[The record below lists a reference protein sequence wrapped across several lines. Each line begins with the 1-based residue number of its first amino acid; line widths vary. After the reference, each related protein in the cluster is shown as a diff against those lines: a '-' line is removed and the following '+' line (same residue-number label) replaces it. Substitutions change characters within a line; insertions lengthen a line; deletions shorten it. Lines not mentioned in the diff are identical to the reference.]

1 MALIKKDQ
9 LHDMGLRVLDR
20 HMSAESEK
28 PLPNFS
34 VPIPVAKPVVSQ
46 ATINLDETR
55 KQADKIIEA
64 AEAKADSICQQAM
77 DEGRT
82 EGKAESATKMREA
95 LALMNE
101 AVKEKKKIIDDASP
115 EILRLAIK
123 VAEQIIRSEV
133 SLHRDVCLNI
143 VAEAIARVSDREQ
156 IIVRVNREDSEFLK
170 KYKDRL
176 AGILDGVRSFS
187 ILEDQTVEPGG
198 CVIETSLG
206 FIDARIGTKLKSI
219 EEALQ
224 KETVNMKQEEE
235 LANPTPKELAPAP
248 LAAPAAPTQNKPP
261 KDELSDDEL
270 FDDFSDDDL
279 MLDDFDDKL

>member
-1 MALIKKDQ
+1 MGLIKKDQ
-9 LHDMGLRVLDR
+9 IKDTGTRLADRKFDAPKVNRPVSGLSYVPAVNLDKSR
-20 HMSAESEK
+20 EDADLIIRQAEEEAES
-28 PLPNFS
+28 
-34 VPIPVAKPVVSQ
+34 IRSQ
-46 ATINLDETR
+46 AVEDGKR
-55 KQADKIIEA
+55 
-64 AEAKADSICQQAM
+64 
-77 DEGRT
+77 
-82 EGKAESATKMREA
+82 EGKAEAAAKIREA
-95 LALMNE
+95 LTLIND
-101 AVKEKKKIIDDASP
+101 AVKEKKKILEDAGP

-224 KETVNMKQEEE
+224 KEAVSISEETVTAAPSKTQP
-235 LANPTPKELAPAP
+235 LADAPLPPAPAKSVP
-248 LAAPAAPTQNKPP
+248 EN
-261 KDELSDDEL
+261 DEL
-270 FDDFSDDDL
+270 FDDFADDDL